1 MAETA
6 DNTTSEDPGA
16 LMKRILAN
24 RKSVAKAQFDMIAS
38 IGRMRSTMSDD
49 DLRSFLVV
57 ECGIPRSD
65 LPSIFA
71 FEETLGS
78 FEALLRKRCVPFHV
92 LKTLIA
98 TDADTRQA
106 ALDALADGTDIDIPT
121 VARLRRLTIRRK
133 IGASA
138 YAERGRQRAM
148 TAAASKQSHLR
159 VQALGENVA
168 TLLSEIDAFTERFV
182 GEPPCDP
189 NEDVVDRSEAC
200 ISAAV
205 RLRSNARIVLREF
218 KSVYGEVELPGKGV
232 AGFRTGSHRHK
243 LAAAYE
249 SLKRF
254 ADGKFAWY
262 EKFSGFA
269 FEHGYLWQTELQD
282 ALAYLLPCDPEP
294 DPASDEDTE
303 AAKPLRFL
311 EICAGAGGQAIGLLG
326 AGFEPA
332 RLYDMDLNA
341 TRTLKKNWRW
351 PVTRKRLEKVSDRDL
366 QQFQGIDLLAG
377 GVECRPFSQA
387 GKQLG
392 ASDSRN
398 LFDEAI
404 RYVEVVR
411 PRAFFFENVEG
422 FTDKKFLKYRAS
434 VFQRLKALDYRIG
447 LHKLNARDFGLAQSR
462 PRLVLV
468 GVHKDEPGLF
478 SLPKDGITTTMG
490 ESLADVIFPH
500 RGLGDVVYD
509 QWAENWLA
517 KYGSKVSTTVTS
529 SLYKNKGKMKRRWE
543 NELGFAI
550 DPKHVG
556 DGPAPLGSIGDPT
569 TLPYLTVD
577 VVRVLQG
584 FPRAW
589 KFEGKADRQFHQIG
603 NAFPPQ
609 MSKAVGLA
617 IARALSGR
625 MPNSIDAPPLVPF
638 SESLIGVKGV
648 TPTGSTRFM
657 LNAMTIKDVEE
668 LRDSYGTKFPDLQ
681 KLRAQ
686 AKTNRRA
693 RKRNAHEHQQARQ
706 SGGQVTETAD
716 AEDLSTP

>member
-1 MAETA
+1 MAEKA
-6 DNTTSEDPGA
+6 DNMTSEDPGA

-24 RKSVAKAQFDMIAS
+24 RKSIAKAQFDMIAN
-38 IGRMRSTMSDD
+38 IGRMRSTLSDD

-65 LPSIFA
+65 LQSIFA
-71 FEETLGS
+71 FNETLGS

-92 LKTLIA
+92 LKALIA

-106 ALDALADGTDIDIPT
+106 ALDALADGTDVDVPT
-121 VARLRRLTIRRK
+121 VARLRRLTIRNR

-243 LAAAYE
+243 LAAAHE
-249 SLKRF
+249 SLNRF

-262 EKFSGFA
+262 DKFSGFA
-269 FEHGYLWQTELQD
+269 FEQGYLWQTELQD

-294 DPASDEDTE
+294 ASEEKTE

-341 TRTLKKNWRW
+341 TRTLKKNWTW

-392 ASDSRN
+392 ANDSRN

-404 RYVEVVR
+404 RYVKVIR

-422 FTDKKFLKYRAS
+422 FADKKFLKYRAS

-490 ESLADVIFPH
+490 EALADVIFPH

-517 KYGSKVSTTVTS
+517 NYGSKVSTTVTS

-543 NELGFAI
+543 TELGFAV

-556 DGPAPLGSIGDPT
+556 DGPVPLGSIEDPT
-569 TLPYLTVD
+569 LLPYLTVD
-577 VVRVLQG
+577 VARVLQG
-584 FPRAW
+584 FPRTW

-617 IARALSGR
+617 IGRALSGR
-625 MPNSIDAPPLVPF
+625 MPNLIDAPPLVPF
-638 SESLIGVKGV
+638 SESLSGVKGV
-648 TPTGSTRFM
+648 TSNGSRRFM
-657 LNAMTIKDVEE
+657 LNAMTIEDVEE
-668 LRDSYGTKFPDLQ
+668 LRDSYGTKFPNLS

-686 AKTNRRA
+686 AKRDRRA
-693 RKRNAHEHQQARQ
+693 RKRNAREYQQSRQ
-706 SGGQVTETAD
+706 SGGQVIETVE
-716 AEDLSTP
+716 AEDPSTP

>member
-1 MAETA
+1 MTEKAG
-6 DNTTSEDPGA
+6 DKTSEDPGA
-16 LMKRILAN
+16 LINRILAN
-24 RKSVAKAQFDMIAS
+24 RKSIAKAQFDMIAS
-38 IGRMRSTMSDD
+38 IGRMRSTMSDN

-71 FEETLGS
+71 FDETLGS
-78 FEALLRKRCVPFHV
+78 CESLLRKRCVPFHV
-92 LKTLIA
+92 VKALIA

-106 ALDALADGTDIDIPT
+106 ALGALADGTEVDIPT
-121 VARLRRLTIRRK
+121 IARLRRLTVRNR
-133 IGASA
+133 IGANA

-168 TLLSEIDAFTERFV
+168 ALLSEIDAFTERFV
-182 GEPPCDP
+182 GEPPRDP
-189 NEDVVDRSEAC
+189 NEDVIDRSEAC

-205 RLRSNARIVLREF
+205 RLRSNARIVLHEF

-232 AGFRTGSHRHK
+232 AGFRNGSHRHK
-243 LAAAYE
+243 LAAAHE

-262 EKFSGFA
+262 GKFSGFA
-269 FEHGYLWQTELQD
+269 FEDGYLWQTELQD

-294 DPASDEDTE
+294 DPASDENAE
-303 AAKPLRFL
+303 APKPLRFL

-341 TRTLKKNWRW
+341 TRTLKKNWTW

-366 QQFQGIDLLAG
+366 QQFQCIDLLAG

-404 RYVEVVR
+404 RYVKVVR

-434 VFQRLKALDYRIG
+434 VFQRLKALDYRVG

-490 ESLADVIFPH
+490 EALADVIFPH
-500 RGLGDVVYD
+500 RGMGDDIYD

-517 KYGSKVSTTVTS
+517 NYGSKVSTTVTS
-529 SLYKNKGKMKRRWE
+529 SLYKNNGKMKRRWE
-543 NELGFAI
+543 NELGFTV

-556 DGPAPLGSIGDPT
+556 DGPAPLGSIEDPT

-577 VVRVLQG
+577 VARVLQG

-625 MPNSIDAPPLVPF
+625 MRNSIDAPPLVPF
-638 SESLIGVKGV
+638 NESLIGVKGV
-648 TPTGSTRFM
+648 TSKGSMRFM
-657 LNAMTIKDVEE
+657 LNAMTMQDVEE
-668 LRDSYGTKFPDLQ
+668 LRDTFGTKFPDLP
-681 KLRAQ
+681 KLRAE
-686 AKTNRRA
+686 AKRNRRA
-693 RKRNAHEHQQARQ
+693 RKRNAREYQQSVR
-706 SGGQVTETAD
+706 SGGQVIETV
-716 AEDLSTP
+716 EVEEPSTP

>member
-1 MAETA
+1 
-6 DNTTSEDPGA
+6 
-16 LMKRILAN
+16 MKRILAN
-24 RKSVAKAQFDMIAS
+24 RKSIAKAQFDMIAS
-38 IGRMRSTMSDD
+38 INQMRSMISDD
-49 DLRSFLVV
+49 DLRTFLAV
-57 ECGIPRSD
+57 ECGLPRSD

-71 FEETLGS
+71 FDETLGS
-78 FEALLRKRCVPFHV
+78 FEPLLRKRCVPFQLV
-92 LKTLIA
+92 KALIA
-98 TDADTRQA
+98 ADADTRQA
-106 ALDALADGTDIDIPT
+106 ALDALGEGTEVDVSTI
-121 VARLRRLTIRRK
+121 ARLRRLTVRNK

-148 TAAASKQSHLR
+148 TAAASKQSYLR
-159 VQALGENVA
+159 VRALGENVA
-168 TLLSEIDAFTERFV
+168 TLLSAIDAFTERFV
-182 GEPPCDP
+182 GEPLRDP
-189 NEDVVDRSEAC
+189 NEDVIDRSEAC
-200 ISAAV
+200 RSAAIGV
-205 RLRSNARIVLREF
+205 RTKATVVLREF

-232 AGFRTGSHRHK
+232 AGFRIGSHRHK
-243 LAAAYE
+243 LAAAQE

-262 EKFSGFA
+262 GEFSGFA

-282 ALAYLLPCDPEP
+282 ALTYLLPCDPEP
-294 DPASDEDTE
+294 NPASDESAE
-303 AAKPLRFL
+303 AAKPLKFL

-341 TRTLKKNWRW
+341 TRTLKNNWTW
-351 PVTRKRLEKVSDRDL
+351 PVARKRLEKLSDREL

-392 ASDSRN
+392 ANDSRN

-404 RYVEVVR
+404 RYVTVIR

-434 VFQRLKALDYRIG
+434 VFRRLKALDYRIG
-447 LHKLNARDFGLAQSR
+447 LHKVNARDFGLAQSR

-478 SLPKDGITTTMG
+478 SLPKDGITTSMG
-490 ESLADVIFPH
+490 DALADVIFPH
-500 RGLGDVVYD
+500 RGLGDTGYD

-517 KYGSKVSTTVTS
+517 NYGRKVSNTVTS
-529 SLYKNKGKMKRRWE
+529 SLYKNKGKMKRTWE
-543 NELGFAI
+543 NEFGFAI

-556 DGPAPLGSIGDPT
+556 DGPAPLGSIEDLT

-577 VVRVLQG
+577 VARVLQG

-625 MPNSIDAPPLVPF
+625 MPNSIDAPPLDAF

-648 TPTGSTRFM
+648 TPKGSRFM
-657 LNAMTIKDVEE
+657 LNAMTIEDVEE
-668 LRDSYGTKFPDLQ
+668 LRDSYGTEFPNLP

-686 AKTNRRA
+686 AKGNRRA
-693 RKRNAHEHQQARQ
+693 QKRNALEYQQSLQ
-706 SGGQVTETAD
+706 SGGQVIETVE
-716 AEDLSTP
+716 AEDPSTP